1 MTDDYANWSARGR
14 APADGEEQLR
24 ERLAGD
30 GPERREAALALVDEA
45 EGGLDEETVGALTAC
60 LRESDD
66 PETRQ
71 FAVEALGV
79 AGTGLPG
86 IETALGD
93 DEEWV
98 RAEAV
103 VAYSRA
109 RPDATGRLET
119 VLRDDDSGWVRR
131 NALIA
136 MAKTGAAD
144 DDLLIDRVKN
154 DPHPAVREYGAQF
167 LRTADDTER
176 TVRIL
181 AAVLAREPNAFTRL
195 KAAESLG
202 EFGTERAQEAIERF
216 GLSDRSDDVRRT
228 AKQALARA
236 RGVEP
241 EALDIDDV
249 AAPGGG
255 PDRPEERT
263 ATGPGGGRP
272 VGHRESDATGPA
284 AQGRDVRP
292 EQVPR
297 RDPGDPR

>member
-14 APADGEEQLR
+14 APADDEKQLR
-24 ERLAGD
+24 EELAAEQ
-30 GPERREAALALVDEA
+30 PARRNAALALVDEA
-45 EGGLDEETVGALTAC
+45 ESGLAEETVHALIAC
-60 LRESDD
+60 VRESEDAD
-66 PETRQ
+66 TRQ

-79 AGTGLPG
+79 ASTGVSG
-86 IETALGD
+86 IVAGLADG
-93 DEEWV
+93 EEWV

-109 RPDATGRLET
+109 RPDGTDRLES
-119 VLRDDDSGWVRR
+119 VLREDDSGWVRR

-136 MAKTGAAD
+136 MAKTGVAD
-144 DDLLIDRVKN
+144 DDLLIDRIKN

-167 LRTADDTER
+167 LRTSDDTER
-176 TVRIL
+176 AVRVL
-181 AAVLAREPNAFTRL
+181 AAVLAREQNAFTRL

-236 RGVEP
+236 RGVKA
-241 EALDIDDV
+241 EALDIEDITS
-249 AAPGGG
+249 PGSG
-255 PDRPEERT
+255 PDRPEDRT
-263 ATGPGGGRP
+263 PAQRGEGRP

-284 AQGRDVRP
+284 AQGRNVRP

-297 RDPGDPR
+297 RDPER